1 MNGTRKW
8 HSKMPNFAELFAN
21 FKTTYAGSGSAR
33 VEPLGSLLGNTHLM
47 VDLSDRNIAS
57 GTKENHCRNRRLAQL
72 GNFLQG
78 TREEQLPPACRPWRS
93 MKRHDVQR

>member
-1 MNGTRKW
+1 MNGTRKGTRKCQTLLNYW
-8 HSKMPNFAELFAN
+8 QN

-33 VEPLGSLLGNTHLM
+33 DEPLGSLLGNTHLM

-57 GTKENHCRNRRLAQL
+57 GTKETTAEIAQL

-78 TREEQLPPACRPWRS
+78 TGEEQLPPACRPWRS